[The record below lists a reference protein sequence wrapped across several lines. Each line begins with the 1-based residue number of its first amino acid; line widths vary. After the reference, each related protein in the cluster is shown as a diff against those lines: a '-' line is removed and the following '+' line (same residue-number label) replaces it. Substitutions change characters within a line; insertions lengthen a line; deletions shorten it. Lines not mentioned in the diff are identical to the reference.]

1 MNKSNTRP
9 RLDGIGQTWAPQNR
23 VTSHSEGQ
31 KTVVPL
37 QKLTSEGQ
45 FYQWNK
51 TPVKLTYWSM
61 NPSSH
66 QELVH
71 PLVSRIFSQLDSSYQ
86 PMTNPGL
93 NHLILLLAML
103 KIIGMSWCFPKYV
116 KYVIRFPHR
125 RLFDLNEIVDLDHHP
140 TLKRIGNGKR
150 KTMAK
155 HIRND
160 QWSPVLTMVKSLML
174 KFLGPRWSFHG
185 TQPVQI
191 LSISFCNWLL

>member
-1 MNKSNTRP
+1 MYKSNTRP

-23 VTSHSEGQ
+23 VTYHSEGQ

-37 QKLTSEGQ
+37 QKLASEGQ

-51 TPVKLTYWSM
+51 KLVKLTYWSM

-66 QELVH
+66 QEVVH
-71 PLVSRIFSQLDSSYQ
+71 PLVEKRLIFSQLDSSYR
-86 PMTNPGL
+86 PMPTNHGL

-103 KIIGMSWCFPKYV
+103 KIIGMSWCYPKYV
-116 KYVIRFPHR
+116 ICFPHR

-140 TLKRIGNGKR
+140 TLKRIGTGKR

-160 QWSPVLTMVKSLML
+160 QWSPVLTMVKSLRL

-191 LSISFCNWLL
+191 LSSFCNWLL